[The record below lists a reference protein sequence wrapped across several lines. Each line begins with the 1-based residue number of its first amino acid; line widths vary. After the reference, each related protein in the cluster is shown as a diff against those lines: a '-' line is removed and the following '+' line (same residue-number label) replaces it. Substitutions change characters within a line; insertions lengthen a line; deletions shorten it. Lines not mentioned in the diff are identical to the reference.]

1 MIRHILKLRNLK
13 TLLTISSLFTSAA
26 WAADDISCDKKV
38 NDSHII
44 HCKAKKVM
52 DVSLVSING
61 GECNAPSFHWH
72 GSGGFTV
79 PGTKECG
86 YVGSVTLSIDGHNKT
101 FAPL

>member
-1 MIRHILKLRNLK
+1 MQRLRILKI
-13 TLLTISSLFTSAA
+13 LLILISTPALASE
-26 WAADDISCDKKV
+26 DISCEKKAS
-38 NDSHII
+38 DSHIV

-72 GSGGFTV
+72 GSGGFSI
-79 PGTKECG
+79 PGTKECH
-86 YVGSVTLSIDGHNKT
+86 YVSAVTLSIDGHNKT

>member
-1 MIRHILKLRNLK
+1 MFAMVP
-13 TLLTISSLFTSAA
+13 SFA
-26 WAADDISCDKKV
+26 WASEDFSCEKKPG
-38 NDSHII
+38 DSHIV
-44 HCKAKKVM
+44 HCKAKKVT

-72 GSGGFTV
+72 GSGGFAI

-86 YVGSVTLSIDGHNKT
+86 YVSAVTLSLNGHNKT